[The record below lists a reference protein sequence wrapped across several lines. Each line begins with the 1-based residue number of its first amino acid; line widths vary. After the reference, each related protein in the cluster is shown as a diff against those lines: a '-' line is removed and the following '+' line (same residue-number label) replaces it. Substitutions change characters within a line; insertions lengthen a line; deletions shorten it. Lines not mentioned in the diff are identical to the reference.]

1 MSSRALGLL
10 QAACLPVVEFGM
22 LLILKLLL
30 VPVLIG
36 AVTWAG
42 RRWGAGVAGRLST
55 FPLVAGPILIFIT
68 LEQGALF
75 AAQAASAAVAA
86 IPAFAAFALA
96 YAWLAKR
103 HGWMPS
109 LCGAYLAYAAV
120 ASVALWCRAPL
131 LLSVVVDVLALLI
144 AARLLRTS
152 SVVRRPRA
160 VRGELVL
167 RMVCGAALVLLI
179 TGAAQ
184 MLGARAAGVL
194 ALFPVLGTVVTV
206 FSHRRAGAAFVAVLL
221 RAMVWGNFAML
232 AFCAT
237 LTLALSPLPMPLAFA
252 LAVLS
257 ALTANALTTLWLRC
271 AHG

>member
-1 MSSRALGLL
+1 
-10 QAACLPVVEFGM
+10 M
-22 LLILKLLL
+22 LLILKLVL

-42 RRWGAGVAGRLST
+42 RRWGAGVAGRMST
-55 FPLVAGPILIFIT
+55 FPLVAGPILIFVT

-109 LCGAYLAYAAV
+109 LCGAYLAYAGV
-120 ASVALWCRAPL
+120 ASLALWCRAPL
-131 LLSVVVDVLALLI
+131 LLSVVLDVLALLI
-144 AARLLRTS
+144 ATRLLPPTS
-152 SVVRRPRA
+152 SVVQRPRA

-167 RMVCGAALVLLI
+167 RMMCGAALVLLI
-179 TGAAQ
+179 TGAAD
-184 MLGARAAGVL
+184 MLGPRAAGVL

-206 FSHRRAGAAFVAVLL
+206 FSHRIAGAAFVAVLL

-237 LTLALSPLPMPLAFA
+237 LALALSCLPSPAAFG

-257 ALTANALTTLWLRC
+257 ALAANTLTTQWLRR
-271 AHG
+271 ARS

>member
-1 MSSRALGLL
+1 M
-10 QAACLPVVEFGM
+10 QAACLLVAEVDM
-22 LLILKLLL
+22 LLIFKLLL
-30 VPVLIG
+30 VPALIG
-36 AVTWAG
+36 MVTWAG

-68 LEQGALF
+68 LEQGASF
-75 AAQAASAAVAA
+75 AAQAAGAATAA

-109 LCGAYLAYAAV
+109 LCGAYLTYAGM
-120 ASVALWCRAPL
+120 ASLILWARAPL
-131 LLSVVVDVLALLI
+131 LLSVVLDVLALLL
-144 AARLLRTS
+144 AARLMRTS
-152 SVVRRPRA
+152 GVVQRPRA

-167 RMVCGAALVLLI
+167 RMVCGAALVVLI

-206 FSHRRAGAAFVAVLL
+206 FSHRLAGAAFVAVLL

-232 AFCAT
+232 GFCAT
-237 LTLALSPLPMPLAFA
+237 LALALPALPASVAFG
-252 LAVLS
+252 LAVLA
-257 ALTANALTTLWLRC
+257 ALAANALTTLWLRR
-271 AHG
+271 APG